1 MNTALGTLRRARAGM
16 IAEKRR
22 EGVLSLRQEMSAAFT
37 RKRGSGG
44 VKKPSKGSSRAV
56 WKHRFVCLAYYGQTK
71 VPTTEHEKSELF
83 EAGLGE
89 KEVKFNEVDI
99 SAAQFRDILHSAF
112 PKLANSGGFQLYK
125 CAPNSRELELLSKLA
140 HASPANLKQLVNNAR
155 TYIVPL
161 QSDLDLSPIL
171 DAPSEVS
178 LTYVFMVW
186 LPVCMCVCMC
196 VCVCVHARA
205 CVCACVCCVCARVC
219 VLCVCVCAHV
229 CVCVHVYM
237 RLCMYVCVC
246 VCAHVC
252 VGVMSH
258 LCILYNANMFD
269 TKVNMV
275 LLLFIRLRKPACP
288 VV

>member
-1 MNTALGTLRRARAGM
+1 M
-16 IAEKRR
+16 IAEARR
-22 EGVLSLRQEMSAAFT
+22 KGLLSLRQEMSAAFT

-44 VKKPSKGSSRAV
+44 VKKPSKGSSHSV

-71 VPTTEHEKSELF
+71 VPTTEHERSELF

-89 KEVKFNEVDI
+89 KEVKFNELDI
-99 SAAQFRDILHSAF
+99 SATQFRDILHSAF
-112 PKLANSGGFQLYK
+112 PKLANSGGFHLYK

-140 HASPANLKQLVNNAR
+140 HAFPANLKQLVNNAR
-155 TYIVPL
+155 TYIIPL
-161 QSDLDLSPIL
+161 QSDLYLSPIL

-186 LPVCMCVCMC
+186 LPVC
-196 VCVCVHARA
+196 
-205 CVCACVCCVCARVC
+205 
-219 VLCVCVCAHV
+219 V

-237 RLCMYVCVC
+237 RLCMCVCVHVCMCVCCVCVFVLCVCACVCVCCVCVCVHTCACVFACVHAFVYVCVC
-246 VCAHVC
+246 VSVCVHVC

-258 LCILYNANMFD
+258 LCILYNTNIMFD